1 MLSVIYWSCV
11 EIWSSEVVKFFA
23 NKMIRKTYFL
33 VPYLTINLI
42 SGCCDKIFF
51 KNMTLWVKVS
61 PRVVIPRF
69 QDPMQVLWLIRHSW
83 ISKITD
89 SEASSLLCQEK

>member
-69 QDPMQVLWLIRHSW
+69 QDPMQVL
-83 ISKITD
+83 
-89 SEASSLLCQEK
+89 